1 LRLDAGVPPDTPGD
15 AETNEE
21 KMDARSTGARWEY
34 NVVKL
39 GPSSS
44 LSSREVLNE
53 LGLEGWE
60 LVTFQPTGE
69 RAYPGEGTYFLKRPL
84 FSG

>member
-1 LRLDAGVPPDTPGD
+1 MPSTK
-15 AETNEE
+15 EE

-39 GPSSS
+39 GPSTS
-44 LSSREVLNE
+44 LGSRELLND
-53 LGLEGWE
+53 LGLQGWE

-84 FSG
+84 ISS